1 MAVGDIKEYKAVLT
15 SVQSE
20 EPADPLTNRLYYDII
35 FLLAL
40 ACGRRRPRGGN
51 MNVVIS
57 ILLVF
62 IAVAFAGY
70 FISLVAKGPL
80 FFSYFFLGMTVFL
93 ELMAVKLW
101 RDMGQPVDHG
111 WSISWALPS

>member
-1 MAVGDIKEYKAVLT
+1 
-15 SVQSE
+15 
-20 EPADPLTNRLYYDII
+20 
-35 FLLAL
+35 
-40 ACGRRRPRGGN
+40 

-101 RDMGQPVDHG
+101 RDMGQPVDRWLVYLVGVALVMTAICGAFHLPRG
-111 WSISWALPS
+111 WFVKRRS